1 MGTMEIGFGERAKV
15 IGGEFEG
22 KIAEIE
28 EYFPGNPGHYFV
40 YVDGMFTTINADLLE
55 KLAR

>member
-1 MGTMEIGFGERAKV
+1 MGTKEIGFGERAKV
-15 IGGEFEG
+15 TGGPYEG

-28 EYFPGNPGHYFV
+28 EYFPGSPGHYFV
-40 YVDGMFTTINADLLE
+40 YVDGVFTSINADLLE

>member
-1 MGTMEIGFGERAKV
+1 MATQEIGFGERANV
-15 IGGEFEG
+15 IGGQFEG
-22 KIAEIE
+22 KVAEVE

-40 YVDGMFTTINADLLE
+40 YVDGMFTSISEDLLE

>member
-1 MGTMEIGFGERAKV
+1 MGTMEIGFGERANV
-15 IGGEFEG
+15 TGGQYEG

-40 YVDGMFTTINADLLE
+40 YVDGMFTSISEEFLV
-55 KLAR
+55 KL